1 MWQMLRTLKYFA
13 PKYVN
18 VLRLT
23 IVRQSTN
30 QVTNQALSLP
40 FCTCPAWVFPT
51 WQTMSSKERF
61 PRGALQKELAAC
73 QGLREEAALSELPAG
88 GSSSSSWVEPGG
100 KWQAAPYTWPTHLY
114 LHKHPLAGTAGLSH
128 FRVPSHQAFS
138 SQEHFFRTA
147 SCQVLS
153 STQSLTAPHSHQAL
167 RSEHCSQPWCTP
179 RRDTST
185 AILVTPPPDN
195 FLYSPEFLRSEE
207 RNSLME
213 EQLPQSSSTLQLT
226 AELIQPQ
233 SAAVCLQ
240 RHQTPQ
246 TAPGEQKVKAEK
258 GWRSEKQELKATTDR
273 KDRQA
278 GSNNNS

>member
-1 MWQMLRTLKYFA
+1 MSCLSFPNVTDHELQGEVPKRGPTEGTCSMSGLEGRSSTLRAPCWGQLIQQLSGARRKVTGSSIHLTNTPLPTQTPTGWHCRSLSFPSSFA
-13 PKYVN
+13 PS
-18 VLRLT
+18 
-23 IVRQSTN
+23 IQQSGT
-30 QVTNQALSLP
+30 L
-40 FCTCPAWVFPT
+40 
-51 WQTMSSKERF
+51 
-61 PRGALQKELAAC
+61 LQNCLM
-73 QGLREEAALSELPAG
+73 
-88 GSSSSSWVEPGG
+88 
-100 KWQAAPYTWPTHLY
+100 
-114 LHKHPLAGTAGLSH
+114 
-128 FRVPSHQAFS
+128 
-138 SQEHFFRTA
+138 
-147 SCQVLS
+147 LS

-195 FLYSPEFLRSEE
+195 FLHSPEFLRSEE

>member
-40 FCTCPAWVFPT
+40 FCTCPAWVFPM

-114 LHKHPLAGTAGLSH
+114 LRKHPLAGTAGLSH
-128 FRVPSHQAFS
+128 FRVPSHHAAS

-153 STQSLTAPHSHQAL
+153 STQSLTAPPLPPGPQIRALQPALMHSQERHQ
-167 RSEHCSQPWCTP
+167 HCYSGYSSTWQLSAFSRISKEWGTKQPHGRTAATKQLHAAAHSWTHTATVGSSVSTETPNPTNSP
-179 RRDTST
+179 RRTKSKSREGLEKRET
-185 AILVTPPPDN
+185 GTESN
-195 FLYSPEFLRSEE
+195 NR
-207 RNSLME
+207 
-213 EQLPQSSSTLQLT
+213 
-226 AELIQPQ
+226 
-233 SAAVCLQ
+233 
-240 RHQTPQ
+240 
-246 TAPGEQKVKAEK
+246 QK
-258 GWRSEKQELKATTDR
+258 G
-273 KDRQA
+273 QA
-278 GSNNNS
+278 GRK

>member
-40 FCTCPAWVFPT
+40 FCTCPAWVFPM

-61 PRGALQKELAAC
+61 PRGALQKKLAAC

-147 SCQVLS
+147 SCFPQPS
-153 STQSLTAPHSHQAL
+153 PSLLP
-167 RSEHCSQPWCTP
+167 TP
-179 RRDTST
+179 TRPSDQST
-185 AILVTPPPDN
+185 AASPDA
-195 FLYSPEFLRSEE
+195 L
-207 RNSLME
+207 
-213 EQLPQSSSTLQLT
+213 
-226 AELIQPQ
+226 
-233 SAAVCLQ
+233 
-240 RHQTPQ
+240 
-246 TAPGEQKVKAEK
+246 PGETPALLS
-258 GWRSEKQELKATTDR
+258 WLLLHLTTFCIL
-273 KDRQA
+273 Q
-278 GSNNNS
+278 NF